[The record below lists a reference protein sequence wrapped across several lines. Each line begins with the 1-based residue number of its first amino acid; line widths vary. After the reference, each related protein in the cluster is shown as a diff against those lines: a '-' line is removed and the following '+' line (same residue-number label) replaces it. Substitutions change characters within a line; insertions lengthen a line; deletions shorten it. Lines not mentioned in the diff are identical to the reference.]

1 MDSHSHARRING
13 SELWLQGIEGQALP
27 KLIMSDSRV
36 VRVVA
41 GPGSGKT
48 LGLKRRAQRLIQGDK
63 VEADKIFVG
72 TFTRAIASEL
82 ANSLGVS
89 TTTDGISEEGGTT
102 RNQIRIDRGSVW
114 KQGDT
119 K

>member
-48 LGLKRRAQRLIQGDK
+48 
-63 VEADKIFVG
+63 F
-72 TFTRAIASEL
+72 ASEL

-114 KQGDT
+114 KQADT